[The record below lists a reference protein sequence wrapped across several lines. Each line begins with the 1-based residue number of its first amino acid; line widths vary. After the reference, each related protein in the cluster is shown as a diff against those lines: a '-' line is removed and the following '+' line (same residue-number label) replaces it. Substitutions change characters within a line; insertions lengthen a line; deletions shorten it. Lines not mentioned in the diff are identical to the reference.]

1 MKRRSW
7 LSLSGLSS
15 FVAIAVHAAEQEAPS
30 TPSWE
35 VGAEGF
41 RWIVY
46 GGLFGRNLR
55 RNLQW
60 IFQAEFT
67 ADVSVGIYPGI
78 YDG

>member
-15 FVAIAVHAAEQEAPS
+15 FVAIAVHASEQEAPS

-41 RWIVY
+41 RWIV
-46 GGLFGRNLR
+46 
-55 RNLQW
+55 
-60 IFQAEFT
+60 
-67 ADVSVGIYPGI
+67 
-78 YDG
+78 

>member
-15 FVAIAVHAAEQEAPS
+15 CLAIAAHAAEQDAPS
-30 TPSWE
+30 TPNLE

-46 GGLFGRNLR
+46 GGLLGLLLATVVLLAIWFREWQKGKL
-55 RNLQW
+55 W
-60 IFQAEFT
+60 
-67 ADVSVGIYPGI
+67 
-78 YDG
+78 

>member
-15 FVAIAVHAAEQEAPS
+15 FVAIAAHTAEQEAPS

-46 GGLFGRNLR
+46 GGLFGLLLATVVLLAIWLR
-55 RNLQW
+55 EWQKGKLW
-60 IFQAEFT
+60 
-67 ADVSVGIYPGI
+67 
-78 YDG
+78 

>member
-7 LSLSGLSS
+7 LSLSGVSS
-15 FVAIAVHAAEQEAPS
+15 CLAIAAHATEQEAPA

-46 GGLFGRNLR
+46 GGLLGLLIATVVLLAIWFREWQKNKL
-55 RNLQW
+55 W
-60 IFQAEFT
+60 
-67 ADVSVGIYPGI
+67 
-78 YDG
+78 